1 MDVESGMKVLT
12 HPIIS
17 DVDRACCSV
26 AQPISARPHIIGCVE
41 DLMVSHGK
49 DQKCIKLVVSLF
61 NIGVNR

>member
-49 DQKCIKLVVSLF
+49 DQK
-61 NIGVNR
+61 